1 MSKQSIYQRFIDQVR
16 AGTNNPH
23 NDRMAVTASFIIAL
37 SGLLLYADKALA
49 FWDIQIWMPTK
60 FAEKG
65 VSPEIFI
72 WLVAQTLSPILI
84 IIGSVLRPYFY
95 AYLIPIYCYV
105 LQFYFVLID
114 YSLVDD
120 GYSYMYSLGISILL
134 VLMMQWARK
143 ASQRKTKLMID
154 QAKEKI
160 KKARLENAAE

>member
-1 MSKQSIYQRFIDQVR
+1 MSKQSIYQKFIDQVR
-16 AGTNNPH
+16 AGTDNPH
-23 NDRMAVTASFIIAL
+23 NERLAIIGSLIIAL

-49 FWDIQIWMPTK
+49 FWEIEIWMPTK

-72 WLVAQTLSPILI
+72 WLVAQTLSPLLI
-84 IIGSVLRPYFY
+84 IIGSILRPYFY

-120 GYSYMYSLGISILL
+120 GYSHMYSLGISILL

-143 ASQRKTKLMID
+143 ASQRKTKMMID
-154 QAKEKI
+154 RAKEKI
-160 KKARLENAAE
+160 RKARIENAAE

>member
-1 MSKQSIYQRFIDQVR
+1 
-16 AGTNNPH
+16 
-23 NDRMAVTASFIIAL
+23 MAVTASFIIAL